1 MIYLLAGIAAIAGL
15 LFGYDEG
22 VIAVASPSLE
32 RALPMDA
39 LSHGFTTAAVPLGAL
54 VGAIIAGRITEF
66 LGRRRVL
73 MMAAL
78 LFAAGALAAAA
89 VTSILML
96 IGARLVLGVAIGVA
110 AVVAPL
116 YIAEAAPLR
125 VRGAMVSTYQLAIT
139 AGIVLSYLTGLVI
152 GGDDTWR
159 IMFALGAVPGLVFL
173 FGLMFLPE
181 SPRWL
186 VRQGRD
192 EEAGASLR
200 RLRGASAD
208 TSHEITA
215 IRKIA
220 HAEDSAG
227 SSPARLTAAWVRPA
241 LIVGAGLFF
250 LQQLSGINAVIYYA
264 PTIFKYAG
272 LADATVQIV
281 ATIGVGVVNFLV
293 TIVAMAL
300 IDRWGRRPLL
310 IAGFTGAAA
319 ALLLIAIAA
328 LVPDL
333 FPPVI
338 VVLALFG
345 FIASFAVSLGPL
357 PHLMMSE
364 VYPLSMRGPGMSVAS
379 VSNWGFNFVV
389 VFLFPVLL
397 TMIGLAGTFGLF
409 AAVCVAGVFFTSAQ
423 VPETRGVSLEEIE
436 AYLRAGRPLGELRPS
451 GLVPVEART

>member
-1 MIYLLAGIAAIAGL
+1 MIYMLAAVAAIAGL

-32 RALPMDA
+32 RAIPMNA
-39 LSHGFTTAAVPLGAL
+39 LTHGFTTAAVPLGAL
-54 VGAIIAGRITEF
+54 VGAVIAGRITEK

-73 MMAAL
+73 MIAAL
-78 LFAAGALAAAA
+78 LFAMGAIAASLTGS
-89 VTSILML
+89 VESL

-116 YIAEAAPLR
+116 YIAESAPLK

-159 IMFALGAVPGLVFL
+159 IMFALGAVPGLIFL
-173 FGLMFLPE
+173 VGLVFLPE

-186 VRQGRD
+186 VRNGR
-192 EEAGASLR
+192 EGEAAASLR
-200 RLRGASAD
+200 RLRGND
-208 TSHEITA
+208 TDVQAEIRA
-215 IRKIA
+215 IRHISKVESTSDA
-220 HAEDSAG
+220 A
-227 SSPARLTAAWVRPA
+227 PARLFAPWVRPA
-241 LIVGAGLFF
+241 LIVGMGLFF

-264 PTIFKYAG
+264 PTIFQYAG
-272 LADATVQIV
+272 LGSASVQIMATV
-281 ATIGVGVVNFLV
+281 GVGMVNFLV
-293 TIVAMAL
+293 TILAMLL

-310 IAGFTGAAA
+310 IAGFSGAAA
-319 ALLLIAIAA
+319 SLMLIAVGA
-328 LVPDL
+328 LVPGL
-333 FPPVI
+333 FPPIV

-364 VYPLSMRGPGMSVAS
+364 VFPLSIRGPGMSMAS

-397 TMIGLAGTFGLF
+397 TSIGLAGTFGMF
-409 AAVCVAGVFFTSAQ
+409 AVVCLAGVFFTVAQ
-423 VPETRGVSLEEIE
+423 VPETRGAL
-436 AYLRAGRPLGELRPS
+436 A
-451 GLVPVEART
+451 